1 MEKDNEM
8 NLLNKEIEYAQKH
21 LSELK
26 QKRRDLIVK
35 NINLVGKY
43 VSWSLFGDGSRKY
56 LYVTETFKHG
66 NEIVVR
72 GVGFTYN
79 YSKYIDDS
87 YAQFDGMMDITIPN
101 REPEEVERYLEYF
114 EEITKQEYLDKLEE
128 MVNGLFEGVCKFL

>member
-1 MEKDNEM
+1 MEKHNEM
-8 NLLNKEIEYAQKH
+8 DLLDKEIECAWKH

-26 QKRRDLIVK
+26 QKRRDLIAK

-56 LYVTETFKHG
+56 LYVTETFKNG
-66 NEIVVR
+66 NEIIVR

-79 YSKYIDDS
+79 YSKYMDDS
-87 YAQFDGMMDITIPN
+87 YAQFDAMMDITIPN
-101 REPEEVERYLEYF
+101 NDPEEVESNLEYF

-128 MVNGLFEGVCKFL
+128 MVNGLYEGVCKFL